1 VPALPASAWAAPASA
16 WAHLRQLPGRGAAQP
31 VGRAGQ
37 FGNLIF
43 GFAVTEALGIFSLL
57 IALLLLFA
65 LLLSRI
71 ALPRVAG
78 IFAARQGRIEGD
90 LEAAKRLSA
99 ESQAALE
106 AYEKALA
113 EARTK
118 AQALAGATRADFSA
132 KAEETKKRLEA
143 ELTAKLAEAERKIET
158 TKKSAMANVRGIA
171 TDTAGEIVKRLVGEA
186 PSKQALER
194 AVDSAL
200 H

>member
-1 VPALPASAWAAPASA
+1 MAVV
-16 WAHLRQLPGRGAAQP
+16 AQ
-31 VGRAGQ
+31 AG
-37 FGNLIF
+37 
-43 GFAVTEALGIFSLL
+43 TEAHGGAKAPFPPFNSETFASQLVWLA
-57 IALLLLFA
+57 IAFVA
-65 LLLSRI
+65 LYVLLSRV

-78 IFAARQGRIEGD
+78 IFATRAGRIEGD
-90 LEAAKRLSA
+90 LAAARRLSA
-99 ESQAALE
+99 ESQAAIE

-118 AQALAGATRADFSA
+118 AQAIANATRADFA
-132 KAEETKKRLEA
+132 ARADETKKRLEA

-171 TDTAGEIVKRLVGEA
+171 ADAASEIIKRLLGEA
-186 PSKQALER
+186 PGNQALDR